1 MAVNVGG
8 GLSSSIL
15 TSIGLHV
22 SAFKMLGSYLC
33 CSLSISKLEY
43 KTSDDHSSTEI
54 FAILVSFINKSFY
67 DKMSHMFLYFSQTL
81 IEIVAHYVLLF

>member
-54 FAILVSFINKSFY
+54 FTILVSFIKSFY
-67 DKMSHMFLYFSQTL
+67 DKMSHMFLHFSQTL
-81 IEIVAHYVLLF
+81 IEMIAHYVLLF

>member
-15 TSIGLHV
+15 TSMGLHV
-22 SAFKMLGSYLC
+22 TAFKMLGSYLC

-54 FAILVSFINKSFY
+54 STIFVSFIKSFY
-67 DKMSHMFLYFSQTL
+67 NKMSHMFLHFSQTL
-81 IEIVAHYVLLF
+81 IEIIVYYALLF